1 MSVQPPMTDR
11 DVIDRR
17 VRALGQQIRVKVRP
31 GIGVPLVLCNGIGAS
46 LDVLDPL
53 VAHLDPDTTVVR
65 FDAPGTGGSPAS
77 PVPYGFP
84 YLAAVLALLLR
95 RLRLGGRVDV
105 LGFSWGGALAQQF
118 AFQNPRRCRRLI
130 LASTATGAIMVPAR
144 PSVLAK
150 MLSRRRFLDHEYGAA
165 LAGSLY
171 GGAARA
177 DPSDIKRLFDRQ
189 LTDGARTG
197 YLYQLLAGSMWTSAF
212 ALPLIRQDTLI
223 IAGTDDPI
231 IPVANA
237 RIMAGLLPHTTV
249 HLHPGGHMDLISDAA
264 RLAPVIEEF
273 RRCDRPGQR

>member
-1 MSVQPPMTDR
+1 MPVQPAMTDR
-11 DVIDRR
+11 DMTDRR
-17 VRALGQQIRVKVRP
+17 VAVLGQQIRVNVRW
-31 GIGVPLVLCNGIGAS
+31 GTGVPLVLCNGIGAS

-53 VAHLDPDTTVVR
+53 VAQLDPDTTVVR
-65 FDAPGTGGSPAS
+65 FDAPGTGGSPDS

-84 YLAAVLALLLR
+84 YLAAVLGRLLR

-144 PSVLAK
+144 PSVLAQ
-150 MLSRRRFLDHEYGAA
+150 MLSRRRFLDHDHGAA
-165 LAGSLY
+165 VASSLY

-177 DPSDIKRLFDRQ
+177 DPSDIKRLLDRQ
-189 LTDGARTG
+189 LTAGARTG
-197 YLYQLLAGSMWTSAF
+197 YLYQLLAGSVWTSVF

-231 IPVANA
+231 IPVANV
-237 RIMAGLLPHTTV
+237 RIMAGLLPHTKL
-249 HLHPGGHMDLISDAA
+249 HLHPGGHMDLITDAA
-264 RLAPVIEEF
+264 GLAPVIEEF
-273 RRCDRPGQR
+273 RRRDRPRQR

>member
-1 MSVQPPMTDR
+1 
-11 DVIDRR
+11 
-17 VRALGQQIRVKVRP
+17 
-31 GIGVPLVLCNGIGAS
+31 
-46 LDVLDPL
+46 
-53 VAHLDPDTTVVR
+53 
-65 FDAPGTGGSPAS
+65 
-77 PVPYGFP
+77 
-84 YLAAVLALLLR
+84 
-95 RLRLGGRVDV
+95 
-105 LGFSWGGALAQQF
+105 GGALAQQF

-189 LTDGARTG
+189 LPDGARAG
-197 YLYQLLAGSMWTSAF
+197 SLYKRLTGSMWTSAF

-249 HLHPGGHMDLISDAA
+249 HLHPGGHTDLITNAA
-264 RLAPVIEEF
+264 ELAPVIEAF
-273 RRCDRPGQR
+273 RGYYRSSRR